1 MNNDLPVISN
11 SPVGSCCAGL
21 WLLLAGLLGASG
33 VGLGAFEA
41 HGLEAMLTKQEVPA
55 EEIAKRLHN
64 CEVAVR
70 YQLFHAVAFVGLA
83 ALAKVQGGRC
93 LQVAGFSWL
102 LGTILF
108 SGMLYVLVFTGSRS
122 VVHLVPIGG
131 VLQIV
136 GWVALAVGA
145 SFSMGCC
152 RTKS

>member
-1 MNNDLPVISN
+1 MNTELPVISN
-11 SPVGSCCAGL
+11 NRPGSCCAGL

-41 HGLEAMLTKQEVPA
+41 HGLETMLAKQELPA
-55 EEIAKRLHN
+55 EEIAARLHN

-70 YQLFHAVAFVGLA
+70 YQLLHAIALLGLA
-83 ALAKVQGGRC
+83 AAAKTHGGRC
-93 LQVAGFSWL
+93 LQIAGFSWL
-102 LGTILF
+102 LGTMLF

-145 SFSMGCC
+145 CFSMGCC
-152 RTKS
+152 RRS